1 MSSLLPAKMEAQL
14 PVYLRKGVGK
24 AVSNELKGGVASSFP
39 IISYRGKVWRVRKGG
54 EEVNYVDAE
63 GEAVP
68 SIELVLVKA
77 NPQPSKTYYAKKYEE
92 GSSEPPACWSS
103 DGVKPDAAVPN
114 KQSALC
120 ASCPRNKWGSRIT
133 EAGKKGRECAD
144 VRRMAV
150 VFAHELESKGVDCH
164 KFLLRIPPASLNPLK
179 EYAEKVLD
187 PKGVEYFAVV
197 TRVGFNPQ
205 SSHPQLT
212 FKAVRWLTEE
222 EYEAI
227 NEVRDSDEVSTI
239 LLESEFDAGA
249 GTTGGE
255 EAAERHPQNEAPAPA
270 PAPAPAKAVEAEEVE
285 TEDEDD
291 EDDED
296 EDELPPPPPP
306 PPADKPKKKTKKS
319 TTPTEAAPAAPSTP
333 PKASGGFE
341 DLLDSIL
348 K

>member
-1 MSSLLPAKMEAQL
+1 MSTLPAIMQSAL
-14 PVYLRKGVGK
+14 PVYLRKGAAK

-39 IISYRGKVWRVRKGG
+39 IISYRGKVWRVRKSG

-77 NPQPSKTYYAKKYEE
+77 NAQPSKTYYAKKYEE
-92 GSSEPPACWSS
+92 GSNEAPACWSS
-103 DGVKPDAAVPN
+103 DGIKPDIAVP
-114 KQSALC
+114 KKEAPLC
-120 ASCPRNKWGSRIT
+120 ASCPHNKWGSRIT
-133 EAGKKGRECAD
+133 EAGKKGRECSD

-150 VFAHELESKGVDCH
+150 VFAHELEKKGADCH

-205 SSHPQLT
+205 AAHPQLT
-212 FKAVRWLTEE
+212 FKAMRWLTED
-222 EYEAI
+222 EYNAI
-227 NEVRDSDEVSTI
+227 QEIRDGDEIATI
-239 LLESEFDAGA
+239 LSESEFDAEA
-249 GTTGGE
+249 GTTGGD
-255 EAAERHPQNEAPAPA
+255 EAPERLPEKETPAPA
-270 PAPAPAKAVEAEEVE
+270 PAPTKAVEAELVE
-285 TEDEDD
+285 TDDDEDDSDEDD

-296 EDELPPPPPP
+296 DTPPPPPP
-306 PPADKPKKKTKKS
+306 PPKAKKKKAKKPS
-319 TTPTEAAPAAPSTP
+319 APASEETAAPSTP
-333 PKASGGFE
+333 PKASDGFD